1 MEKPKD
7 AGEAFLV
14 KQEAIKKRGSAI
26 DIGMGVGNALTN
38 ATNFVIALIN
48 ANPEKA
54 LDLKDLEDQIRDWT
68 NRIYK
73 IGQDKKEFES
83 IPVIDE
89 TQPSKLTT
97 GPVVNA
103 TEKWDEKKQ
112 EIYNEASQA
121 EEFKELT

>member
-1 MEKPKD
+1 METPKN
-7 AGEAFLV
+7 ASEAFAI